1 MKMPVKRVAQKEQGG
16 PVKRRRKPLKD
27 SELPPEAQEL
37 RRQFR
42 EWDESFGSPAKR
54 LAYIRDVC
62 ERIARAYQPEKI
74 ILFGSHAYG
83 QPTPESD
90 VDLLIVM
97 NYEGAPIEQSGKI
110 RAALKLYTP
119 MDLHVRTPKDIED
132 RLKDGDMFIREIVG
146 RGKVMHEAKH
156 G

>member
-1 MKMPVKRVAQKEQGG
+1 MKMAVKRVAPKEQARLI
-16 PVKRRRKPLKD
+16 KRRCKPLKD
-27 SELPPEAQEL
+27 SELPPKAQEL

-42 EWDESFGSPAKR
+42 EWEESFSRPAKR

-62 ERIARAYQPEKI
+62 KRIARAYQPEKI

-97 NYEGAPIEQSGKI
+97 NYEGEPIEQSSKI

-146 RGKVMHEAKH
+146 RGKVMHKAKH